1 LINAKRNGGE
11 SGLEGFGVEC
21 FQGFNNKIM
30 VVLGIFVLIFF
41 LLLFWLALT
50 PISLHINTASS
61 QYFCKFGSLFWIIPS
76 YDNEDLL
83 IKIKIPFYT
92 FCINPFLPSNEPK
105 NKNKR
110 RIRKRKRSSK
120 YKITLL
126 DIKTLKD
133 LILTFSMKH
142 FFVNVDTGDFVVNA
156 KLTPILLMM
165 SQGPAHFQTNF
176 HGNTHVKIEI
186 ENRLI
191 RFIPPVF
198 RYVITKYL

>member
-1 LINAKRNGGE
+1 MIVF
-11 SGLEGFGVEC
+11 GL
-21 FQGFNNKIM
+21 
-30 VVLGIFVLIFF
+30 LALIFF
-41 LLLFWLALT
+41 LFLSLLLWT
-50 PISLHINTASS
+50 PISLHINTANS
-61 QYFCKFGSLFWIIPS
+61 QYFCKFGRMFWIIPS

-92 FCINPFLPSNEPK
+92 FCINPFLSSNRPK
-105 NKNKR
+105 NKSKR
-110 RIRKRKRSSK
+110 RLRKRKKRSK
-120 YKITLL
+120 NRITLV
-126 DIKTLKD
+126 DIKTLRD

-165 SQGPAHFQTNF
+165 SQGPAHLQTNF
-176 HGNTHVKIEI
+176 HGDTHVRIEI